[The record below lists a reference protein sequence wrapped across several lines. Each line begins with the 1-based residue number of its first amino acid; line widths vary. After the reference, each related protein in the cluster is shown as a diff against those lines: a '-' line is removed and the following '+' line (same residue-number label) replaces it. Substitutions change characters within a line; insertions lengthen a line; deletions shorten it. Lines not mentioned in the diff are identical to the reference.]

1 MGDPWGAWQD
11 FCFMFRCTLPCQPLA
26 GAGALTEEMA
36 MLKLIRLQHPR
47 YERFAVAALFVAQYA
62 GIEVRRVLQSL
73 RPKVRFGAD

>member
-1 MGDPWGAWQD
+1 
-11 FCFMFRCTLPCQPLA
+11 
-26 GAGALTEEMA
+26 MA